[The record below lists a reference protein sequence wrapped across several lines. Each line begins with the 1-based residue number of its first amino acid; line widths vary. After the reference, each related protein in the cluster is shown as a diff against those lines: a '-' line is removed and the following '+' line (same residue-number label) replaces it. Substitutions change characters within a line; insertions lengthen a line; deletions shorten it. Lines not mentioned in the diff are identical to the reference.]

1 MHDFMFYTPTRVFFG
16 KTALSHL
23 GIELQKRGASRVLL
37 HFGGRSALSCGLIDQ
52 IEAQLREYKIFSVR
66 LGGVL
71 PNPRIE
77 LVREGIALCKKE
89 KINFILA
96 VGGGSAIDSAKSI
109 GMGLANERDPWEMIS
124 GNIMPQRHFPLGCV
138 LTISAA
144 GSEMSNSHVITNGV
158 YKRSL
163 NHDLLRPDVAFL
175 NPELTYTV
183 SRFQTGC
190 GTVDIMMHTLERFFT
205 ADDAV
210 QPADAL
216 ALALLK
222 QVKLAGEVAAEE
234 PQNYEARAALMWAS
248 SLSHNG
254 LTGCGKNTLFPV
266 HKLEHDF
273 SGLYDVAHGA
283 GLSVLFPAWAQ
294 YIYSYDIPRFAAL
307 AREVFGVCEADD
319 TLAAQ
324 QGIERMKEF
333 FRCIGMPVT
342 MGELGIEEKDFSRIA
357 DMTTDGGNKKIL
369 SYIPLEKEDIL
380 KIYKL
385 AV

>member
-16 KTALSHL
+16 KNALSYLGTALQ
-23 GIELQKRGASRVLL
+23 ERRASRVLL
-37 HFGGRSALSCGLIDQ
+37 HFGGHSALSCGLIEQ
-52 IEAQLREYKIFSVR
+52 IEAQLREVKISSVR

-77 LVREGIALCKKE
+77 LVREGITLCKKE
-89 KINFILA
+89 NIDFILA
-96 VGGGSAIDSAKSI
+96 VGGGSVIDSAKSI
-109 GMGLANERDPWEMIS
+109 GMGLANEKDPWEMIS
-124 GNIMPQRHFPLGCV
+124 GNSMPQKHFPLGCV
-138 LTISAA
+138 LTIAAA

-183 SRFQTGC
+183 PRFQTGC

-205 ADDAV
+205 QDAAV
-210 QPADAL
+210 QPTDAI
-216 ALALLK
+216 ALSLLK
-222 QVKLAGEVAAEE
+222 QVKIFGEIAAEE

-307 AREVFGVCEADD
+307 AREVFGVCEQQDE
-319 TLAAQ
+319 AAAV
-324 QGIERMKEF
+324 QGIRQMKTF
-333 FRCIGMPVT
+333 FRKIGMPVT
-342 MGELGIEEKDFSRIA
+342 MAELGIDEKDFYKIA
-357 DMTTDGGNKKIL
+357 DMTTDSGGKTIL
-369 SYIPLEKEDIL
+369 SYIPLKKEDIL
-380 KIYKL
+380 KIYQL
-385 AV
+385 AK